1 MEFLATFLDQE
12 REKAKGGEEDALAP
26 ITDGDES
33 DESVVRRDRQG
44 TEFLF

>member
-1 MEFLATFLDQE
+1 MATFLDQE
-12 REKAKGGEEDALAP
+12 REKAKGGEEEDALAP